1 MQEKQF
7 LQKQKQGNHTES
19 VETEIL
25 CRKTISAKNIIE
37 KPNLFCRNRN
47 IMQEKKQFLQK
58 QTIMQKT
65 TLCRKVIDMQT
76 PIRSHSIA

>member
-25 CRKTISAKNIIE
+25 CRKTISAKNKTE
-37 KPNLFCRNRN
+37 KPNLFCRNSN
-47 IMQEKKQFLQK
+47 IMQENKQFLQK
-58 QTIMQKT
+58 QTITQKT

>member
-25 CRKTISAKNIIE
+25 RRKTISAKNKTE
-37 KPNLFCRNRN
+37 KPNLFCRTATLCKKTNNFFRN
-47 IMQEKKQFLQK
+47 KQLRKKQHYAEK
-58 QTIMQKT
+58 
-65 TLCRKVIDMQT
+65 
-76 PIRSHSIA
+76 